1 MNRTLIVLIVVIA
14 VAARVVAGLG
24 LEGRVHFPDSRQ
36 YIQIAQN
43 IRAGD
48 GPRLDESTVAAR
60 PPGYPYFLAAI
71 FSVIRSSPDVPPLLA
86 VRLAQALLGG
96 ALCLMVWLAGSKLY
110 GPAVGVAAAAFV
122 ALDPFLTY
130 FSGLILS
137 EALFALLLAAAM
149 LCLLHSENG
158 KVGWAAAAGLLL
170 GASAMVR
177 ASALPMIPAVAAAWV
192 LLRWRKRGGLR
203 QGAAVILLAAAVMI
217 PWAWRNYKLTGS
229 PVFTT
234 LSAGASLYEGTWPGA
249 DGGPAIHRIDWPDET
264 DTMNEAEKDAFL
276 RRRALEFMKQDPLRM
291 LSLAFVKLRRFWSIF
306 PNFSEYRRPVTM
318 AISALYMVSVLI
330 CIAAGIVIRRKK
342 LGMAGILLVPAIY
355 FSALHTVFIGSIRYR
370 APVMPLLAVFAGVAV
385 VALVERA
392 FGSAVRDD
400 ARPVE

>member
-1 MNRTLIVLIVVIA
+1 MNRTLIILIVVIA

-158 KVGWAAAAGLLL
+158 KIGWAAAAGLLL

-249 DGGPAIHRIDWPDET
+249 DGGPAIHRIDWPAVT
-264 DTMNEAEKDAFL
+264 DTMDEAEKDAFL